1 MIAKLLTLARIL
13 RESVPFDVALS
24 DVEGLRSDAALS
36 LTRLADALSAAGCA
50 RSAAYAA
57 LDGAHLAGL
66 RTYAAARAE
75 CARTTSALALAR
87 LRADNG
93 LRAAAQLL
101 VAAA

>member
-1 MIAKLLTLARIL
+1 MIAKLLTLSRIL

-24 DVEGLRSDAALS
+24 DAEGLRSDAALT

-57 LDGAHLAGL
+57 FDDAQDAGVSAALAECE
-66 RTYAAARAE
+66 RTTAALQAARG
-75 CARTTSALALAR
+75 L
-87 LRADNG
+87 ADNG

-101 VAAA
+101 VAA